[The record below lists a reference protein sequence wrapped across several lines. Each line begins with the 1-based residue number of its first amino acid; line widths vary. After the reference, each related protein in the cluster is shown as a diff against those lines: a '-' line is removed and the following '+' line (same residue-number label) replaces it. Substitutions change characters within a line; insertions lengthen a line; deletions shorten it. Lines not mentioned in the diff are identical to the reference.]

1 LGNPGPAYAVTR
13 HNAGFILGD
22 FLAKEWQFPKFRR
35 VGRATV
41 TDDIVRGEP
50 VAIVKPRTYMN
61 LSGKALG
68 PLRAVPAFDMSRD
81 MLVVVDDY
89 AIPIGTF
96 RMRARGSAGGHNGL
110 RSIED
115 AINTQEYARLRVG
128 VGPLPED
135 GTEPSEFVLS
145 PMTAEEV
152 ETLAQLLPI
161 LADAVECWVHEGI
174 EPAMNR
180 FNRKDVREA
189 E

>member
-1 LGNPGPAYAVTR
+1 
-13 HNAGFILGD
+13 
-22 FLAKEWQFPKFRR
+22 
-35 VGRATV
+35 
-41 TDDIVRGEP
+41 
-50 VAIVKPRTYMN
+50 MN
-61 LSGKALG
+61 LSGTALG
-68 PLRAVPAFDMSRD
+68 PLRALSGFDMSHD

-115 AINTQEYARLRVG
+115 ALNTQEYARLRIG

-135 GTEPSEFVLS
+135 NTDPSDFVLLA
-145 PMTAEEV
+145 MNAEEI
-152 ETLAQLLPI
+152 EILAQLLPT
-161 LADAVECWVHEGI
+161 LAEAVECWIHDGI

-180 FNRKDVREA
+180 FNRKDVQEA

>member
-1 LGNPGPAYAVTR
+1 MNCTRLEELINDFVDGQLPEDQRHDVEQHLAGCPDCRRSVEQLRAIVALGNPGPAYAVTR
-13 HNAGFILGD
+13 HNAGFVLGD

-35 VGRATV
+35 VGKATV

-61 LSGKALG
+61 LSGGALG
-68 PLRAVPAFDMSRD
+68 PLRALSGFDMSHD

-115 AINTQEYARLRVG
+115 ALNFIIFFSHLSRNT
-128 VGPLPED
+128 
-135 GTEPSEFVLS
+135 
-145 PMTAEEV
+145 
-152 ETLAQLLPI
+152 
-161 LADAVECWVHEGI
+161 C
-174 EPAMNR
+174 N
-180 FNRKDVREA
+180 
-189 E
+189 